1 VSNLKKWA
9 NVLAPVVNSLW
20 YNVALIVVML
30 SQLMIRRQS
39 VIILAM
45 LMIFVFFGVQLLTQD
60 LTKRQRILY
69 SLILGLNAA
78 TVLMLAWAT
87 TFGAV

>member
-1 VSNLKKWA
+1 MSNLKKWA
-9 NVLAPVVNSLW
+9 NVLAPIVNSLW
-20 YNVALIVVML
+20 FNVALIVVMM
-30 SQLMIRRQS
+30 SQLMIRRQEL
-39 VIILAM
+39 IILAM
-45 LMIFVFFGVQLLTQD
+45 LMIFVFFGVQLLTQE

-87 TFGAV
+87 AFGAV

>member
-1 VSNLKKWA
+1 MSNLKKWA

-39 VIILAM
+39 LIILAM